1 MKEAVDILSR
11 TLEVSWEEAYMLGSL
26 VVEAKI
32 SQLVNPM
39 VTVRAHFPKSIVS
52 TEKIIKSY

>member
-39 VTVRAHFPKSIVS
+39 VTVRAHFPKSILLLS
-52 TEKIIKSY
+52 F